1 MINNPETSFF
11 QVEPSA
17 QKHNNK
23 IRAFDVH
30 SIFSLGNNIQNY
42 CHYDASR
49 FYDPMIGQDEIIKD
63 ESTQLFEPTEK
74 TVAQDQ
80 NAGVEMTMTSSVLDP
95 VC

>member
-11 QVEPSA
+11 HVEPSA

-23 IRAFDVH
+23 IWAFDVP
-30 SIFSLGNNIQNY
+30 SILSLENNIQNY
-42 CHYDASR
+42 SHYDASR
-49 FYDPMIGQDEIIKD
+49 FHDPMIGQDEIIKE

-74 TVAQDQ
+74 IVAQDQ

-95 VC
+95 VS